1 MILSDLIILICVLL
15 SAFFS
20 GMEIAFISSNKIF
33 IEVEKKQTGI
43 NAKFLNF
50 VTKNPSRFIATMLL
64 GNNISLVIYGIFM
77 GDRIIDFIFPEVNL
91 NGTIDFKIFFI
102 QTIISTLII
111 LLTAEFFPKVFF
123 NIYANKLMKYFTF
136 PATIFYILFYPLTYM
151 IIKVTDVILIN
162 FFNSKS
168 EKTKLLFSKNELGD
182 YIDQQLDAS
191 QNKDNVDSE
200 IKIFKNAL
208 DFSDLKTRE
217 VMLPRTEIIAV
228 ELNSSITEIKKLF
241 TKTGLSKI
249 LVYKKTIDN
258 IIGYVHVFEIFKKP
272 KQIASILIPVGFVP
286 ETMPISIVLKK
297 LIKQRK
303 SIAIVLDE
311 YGGTSGIITVEDIIE
326 ELFGEIEDEH
336 DKIGFH
342 EKIVSENEYEF
353 SARLEVDYLNQ
364 KYNLKLPV
372 KEFYETLGGLIVN
385 VTEKIPKKGTKI
397 NIGNY
402 QIEIKSVLSTKI
414 DIVILRLI
422 DDD

>member
-1 MILSDLIILICVLL
+1 
-15 SAFFS
+15 
-20 GMEIAFISSNKIF
+20 
-33 IEVEKKQTGI
+33 
-43 NAKFLNF
+43 
-50 VTKNPSRFIATMLL
+50 MLL

-123 NIYANKLMKYFTF
+123 NIYANTLMKYFTF

-151 IIKVTDVILIN
+151 IIKATDVILIN

-200 IKIFKNAL
+200 IEIFKNAL

-228 ELNSSITEIKKLF
+228 ELNSSIAEIKKLF

-286 ETMPISIVLKK
+286 ETMPISVVLKK

-342 EKIVSENEYEF
+342 EKIISENEYEF

-364 KYNLKLPV
+364 KYNLRLPV

-414 DIVILRLI
+414 DLVILRLI

>member
-123 NIYANKLMKYFTF
+123 NIYANTLMKYFTF

-200 IKIFKNAL
+200 IEIFKNAL

-286 ETMPISIVLKK
+286 ETMPISIVLKR

>member
-91 NGTIDFKIFFI
+91 NGAIDFKIFFI

-123 NIYANKLMKYFTF
+123 NIYANTLMKYFTF

-200 IKIFKNAL
+200 IEIFKNAL

-402 QIEIKSVLSTKI
+402 QLEIKSVLSTKV
-414 DIVILRLI
+414 DLVILRVI
-422 DDD
+422 EDD

>member
-123 NIYANKLMKYFTF
+123 NIYANTLMKYFTF

-151 IIKVTDVILIN
+151 IIKATDVILIN

-286 ETMPISIVLKK
+286 ETMPISVVLKK

-342 EKIVSENEYEF
+342 EKIISENEYEF

-414 DIVILRLI
+414 DLVILRLI

>member
-123 NIYANKLMKYFTF
+123 NIYANTLMKYFTF

-200 IKIFKNAL
+200 IEIFKNAL

-342 EKIVSENEYEF
+342 EKFISENEYEF

-414 DIVILRLI
+414 DLVILRLI